1 MPERMLAVDLVEQ
14 LKPLLED
21 LVGEKELQAVDIL
34 EKFIKENRED
44 IATTVSQEMEIA
56 ESVGATSSVV
66 EVYTRPNCIYMYCP
80 CPDFCK
86 EKDICNNPM

>member
-21 LVGEKELQAVDIL
+21 LVGEKELQAVDVL

-44 IATTVSQEMEIA
+44 IAITVSRQMEIA
-56 ESVGATSSVV
+56 ESVGAAQPVR
-66 EVYTRPNCIYMYCP
+66 EVYTQPNCIYMYCP
-80 CPDFCK
+80 CPDYCK
-86 EKDICNNPM
+86 EKNTCNNPV